1 MPAPANRSPAA
12 RGRFRCVEDYH
23 LSRFACY
30 LIAQNGDPRKPEIA
44 QAQKYF
50 AVQARRQE
58 LNDQAAADMERLELR
73 KQTAEEFK
81 ALSGAAQ
88 DAGVQS
94 KMFGVFHDA
103 GYKGLYGGL
112 GRDAIKQR
120 KAIPDKDNLLDRMNA
135 TELAANQ
142 FRMTQTRDKLA
153 RERRAQPVAGHP
165 DPRTGRQGSAR
176 RDQAHRRHLAR
187 EHPAGRAHQGS
198 RKAPE
203 VRDAEAGTA
212 RSGGRRPAGARRKET
227 RWRLKGLP
235 CPTRRSPTR
244 TAMAFSLTSILPLPD
259 MLALGWFFLCWVGY
273 AWYADHRRWGTRE
286 LASVLHAYRL
296 RWMTRVLERENRIAD
311 MVVLQTVMRSDNLF
325 TTTTLFIIAGSDLMH
340 PLGALVTGAVAG
352 GLFVVKALGGLGGV
366 AFMSQLAGTLLGI
379 AVAFGGGLLVYG
391 LLKQFVGIR
400 LDADLTI
407 HKISSSAER
416 ETLW

>member
-1 MPAPANRSPAA
+1 MNSKQLPTLGDNSFEAIKQTNEHGAEFWSARDLQLLLGYSQWRRFEQAIERAVSSCQQSGNRSDYHFAGA
-12 RGRFRCVEDYH
+12 GKMVDLGSSSQRELADYH

-120 KAIPDKDNLLDRMNA
+120 KALPEKDNLLDRMNA

-153 RERRAQPVAGHP
+153 RDGVRNQAQAIQTHEQVG
-165 DPRTGRQGSAR
+165 
-176 RDQAHRRHLAR
+176 
-187 EHPAGRAHQGS
+187 
-198 RKAPE
+198 KE
-203 VRDAEAGTA
+203 VRDAIKRIGGT
-212 RSGGRRPAGARRKET
+212 SPENIPPAEHIKDVEK
-227 RWRLKGLP
+227 RLKAVTPKL
-235 CPTRRSPTR
+235 
-244 TAMAFSLTSILPLPD
+244 
-259 MLALGWFFLCWVGY
+259 
-273 AWYADHRRWGTRE
+273 E
-286 LASVLHAYRL
+286 LH
-296 RWMTRVLERENRIAD
+296 ERE
-311 MVVLQTVMRSDNLF
+311 
-325 TTTTLFIIAGSDLMH
+325 
-340 PLGALVTGAVAG
+340 AG
-352 GLFVVKALGGLGGV
+352 GLLG
-366 AFMSQLAGTLLGI
+366 
-379 AVAFGGGLLVYG
+379 
-391 LLKQFVGIR
+391 
-400 LDADLTI
+400 DAD
-407 HKISSSAER
+407 KKPGAD
-416 ETLW
+416 